1 MRPHLPA
8 VLAILVG
15 APSLAQSAPPV
26 PLRDNT
32 PSRET
37 TVARPPSTGDDRTAA
52 QAPTARHLHD
62 GRVAPP
68 AAINTPVQIIAPERK
83 P

>member
-1 MRPHLPA
+1 MRPHL
-8 VLAILVG
+8 LAALAMLAG
-15 APSLAQSAPPV
+15 APALAQSSPQV

-37 TVARPPSTGDDRTAA
+37 TVDRPRSTGDDRTAA
-52 QAPTARHLHD
+52 EAPNARNLRD

-68 AAINTPVQIIAPERK
+68 AAIDTPVQIIAPERK